1 MKLRIAHLYPD
12 ELNIY
17 GDWGNI
23 IALRKRLEWR
33 GYAMEYHPVRAEEEY
48 DFTQADIVFG
58 GGGQDKGQ
66 ITAADDLQTRQ
77 ENMNAAIESDVVFL
91 AVCGTYQLLGEKF
104 TTATG
109 SELPGVGVFKAQ
121 THGSDNRLIGNI
133 AIQTRW
139 GELVGFENH
148 GGKTYLEAGQSALG
162 RVEYGYGNNGED
174 RFEGAVHKNVFGT
187 YLHGPLL
194 PKNPVFADE
203 LLRRAIKR
211 RDAAATLE
219 ELDDSLAERAA
230 EVAKTRSQ

>member
-33 GYAMEYHPVRAEEEY
+33 GYAMEYHPVRAGEEY

>member
-33 GYAMEYHPVRAEEEY
+33 GYATEYHPVQAGEEY
-48 DFTQADIVFG
+48 DLTQADIVFG

-66 ITAADDLQTRQ
+66 IAAADDLQTRQ
-77 ENMNAAIESDVVFL
+77 ENIYGAIESNVVFL
-91 AVCGTYQLLGEKF
+91 AVCGTYQLFGEKF

-109 SELPGVGVFKAQ
+109 SELPGVGVFKAE

-133 AIQTRW
+133 TIQTRW

-194 PKNPVFADE
+194 PKNPAFADE

-219 ELDDSLAERAA
+219 ELDDSLAERAR
-230 EVAKTRSQ
+230 EVAKTRPQ